1 MELGIVLG
9 LILIPLQVYFGIA
22 KMDSIIAMKNNLVEP
37 GFDSGWRIV
46 PRCMGKR
53 GWKNERY

>member
-37 GFDSGWRIV
+37 GFDSGWRTKV
-46 PRCMGKR
+46 YGKTR
-53 GWKNERY
+53 MEK